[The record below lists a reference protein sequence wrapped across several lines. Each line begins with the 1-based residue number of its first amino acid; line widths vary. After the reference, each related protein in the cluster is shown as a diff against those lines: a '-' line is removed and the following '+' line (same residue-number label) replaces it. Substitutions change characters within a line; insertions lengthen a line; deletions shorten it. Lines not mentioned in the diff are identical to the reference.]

1 MALKRGLVVLLG
13 VALQLLLVLLTY
25 VYIAESYLV
34 VKIIIETLGLI
45 LVLHLIRNSKSYS
58 YILPWIIIILLFPIT
73 GAFLYLIIGYSKKS
87 SRLLRKITKSELDN
101 KKYLVQDKKIKEEVK
116 DNSSIRYI
124 SDYENYP
131 VTKNNDVSYYPLGE
145 IGFKEMVK
153 EMKKAKKF
161 IFLEYFIIKPGEM
174 WDTILGILKEKVK
187 DGVEV
192 RLLYDDFGCMG
203 SIDKNYYKKLRSY
216 GIHCI
221 AFNRLS
227 PIAGTIM
234 NNRDHRKI
242 LVIDGKVAF
251 SGGINIA
258 DEYINVDSR
267 FGHWK
272 DNVVKVSGDAV
283 WNYTVMFLTMWNSFR
298 KKDSDFNK
306 YKYHF
311 PKSKVGEGYV
321 APYGETPLDD
331 EVTGQNIY
339 LNMINQ
345 ANEYIYICTP
355 YLIIDTEMINALTL
369 AAKRG
374 VDVRIVIP
382 GIPDKKIVYLLS
394 ESYIDPLV
402 ICGVK
407 VYKYSPGFV
416 HAKVFVVD
424 DKVATVGTI
433 NLDYRS
439 LYLHFECGMYMEDV
453 KCIKDIKEDM
463 INTINKSHV
472 VTKKEAKPILPIA
485 IIQGILRLFAPLM

>member
-221 AFNRLS
+221 AFKR
-227 PIAGTIM
+227 
-234 NNRDHRKI
+234 
-242 LVIDGKVAF
+242 
-251 SGGINIA
+251 
-258 DEYINVDSR
+258 
-267 FGHWK
+267 
-272 DNVVKVSGDAV
+272 
-283 WNYTVMFLTMWNSFR
+283 
-298 KKDSDFNK
+298 
-306 YKYHF
+306 
-311 PKSKVGEGYV
+311 
-321 APYGETPLDD
+321 
-331 EVTGQNIY
+331 Y
-339 LNMINQ
+339 L
-345 ANEYIYICTP
+345 
-355 YLIIDTEMINALTL
+355 
-369 AAKRG
+369 
-374 VDVRIVIP
+374 
-382 GIPDKKIVYLLS
+382 
-394 ESYIDPLV
+394 
-402 ICGVK
+402 
-407 VYKYSPGFV
+407 
-416 HAKVFVVD
+416 
-424 DKVATVGTI
+424 
-433 NLDYRS
+433 
-439 LYLHFECGMYMEDV
+439 
-453 KCIKDIKEDM
+453 
-463 INTINKSHV
+463 
-472 VTKKEAKPILPIA
+472 
-485 IIQGILRLFAPLM
+485 